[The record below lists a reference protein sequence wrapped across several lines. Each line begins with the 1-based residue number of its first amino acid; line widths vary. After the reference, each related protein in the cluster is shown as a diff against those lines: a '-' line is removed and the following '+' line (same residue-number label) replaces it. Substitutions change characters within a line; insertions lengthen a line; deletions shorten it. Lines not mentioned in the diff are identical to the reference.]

1 MFENLLNLVKENS
14 GDGIIDNPAIP
25 NEKNEDAIQTTTTS
39 IFESLKGQFSSGN
52 MSSIMDMFKGGGA
65 SATQSS
71 AGNVVQTNVVSELM
85 KKFGIDNSQATEIAN
100 KLVPKVMEK
109 FVNKTNDPND
119 KSFDLPSIV
128 NSLGGTTARGG
139 IGSMIKGLFN

>member
-1 MFENLLNLVKENS
+1 MFENLLNLVKENA
-14 GDGIIDNPAIP
+14 GDGIIDNPVIP

-39 IFESLKGQFSSGN
+39 IFESLKAQFSSGN
-52 MSSIMDMFKGGGA
+52 LSSIMDMFKGGGT

-71 AGNVVQTNVVSELM
+71 VGNAVQTNVVSDLM
-85 KKFGIDNSQATEIAN
+85 RKFGIDNSQATEIAN

-128 NSLGGTTARGG
+128 NSLGVTTAGGG

>member
-14 GDGIIDNPAIP
+14 GDSIIDNPAIP

-65 SATQSS
+65 QQL
-71 AGNVVQTNVVSELM
+71 NHLLEMRCKQT
-85 KKFGIDNSQATEIAN
+85 
-100 KLVPKVMEK
+100 
-109 FVNKTNDPND
+109 
-119 KSFDLPSIV
+119 
-128 NSLGGTTARGG
+128 
-139 IGSMIKGLFN
+139 